1 MSARARPRLLVPGL
15 VPRDPARERH
25 RVRRGAATVLSLE
38 PDDRL
43 TVRDLDGGQRAEVTV
58 VGPMG
63 DAFEGLGLTPDGA
76 ATVLRSLAGAPDS
89 DAQQVVS
96 TVAARGVDPTRA
108 TAAVLFGPTAPS
120 GSVVVLRA
128 ERPGLL
134 VVVGA
139 PADADSVLEG
149 GLPASDLELEVA
161 RARPLP
167 ELERSLPEPL
177 AQPRLDFQVDR
188 ASALAYEVKAG
199 EYIQVIDVQG
209 RQCSDFLAF
218 NTGKLDRGKER
229 GLDSTATRSLMGSA
243 YPRPGLY
250 SKFFDSDLE
259 PLVEVVR
266 DTVGRH
272 DTFGLACTRKYYEDM
287 GYFGHVNC
295 SDNFNEELTPY
306 AIEPRGGWPAINFFF
321 NTAFDADNLYVVDE
335 PWSRPGDYVLL
346 RASTDLVC
354 LSSACP
360 DDIDAANAWNPTE
373 VHVRVYPAS
382 ERFSAAIAH
391 RVTPDAEPKLTKETG
406 FHTRT
411 SALTSRFTDYNGY
424 WLPTAYDNHGAVDE
438 YWACRERAAIMDL
451 SPLRKFEVLGPDALA
466 LLQATVTRDVAR
478 LADGQVVYTAMCNE
492 TGGMLDDGTVFRL
505 AADNFRWV
513 GGSEYGGIWLREQ
526 AERLGLRVWV
536 KESTDDLHNVAVQG
550 PLSREIL
557 AGLVWTAPAQTP
569 FAELTWFRFAVAR
582 LRRPHRRAAHRFAHG
597 LHGRARLRALLPPEG
612 RCDVV
617 GPGRGGRRATRPHAS
632 RPRGARHGPDRGRP
646 DLRGLG
652 VRRPGRPVRGGNRLH
667 GARRQGGRLRRCAGA
682 RRAARAPAAHARRAR
697 AGGQRDGRSRRL
709 RARGALAG
717 RRDHVGDALAGAEE
731 EHRPLPDGDPV
742 RRARHRGRGREARRA
757 PEEDS
762 CDRRP
767 HPVLRPR
774 QDAAAL
780 VTPARNLWR
789 DWHRVGTFPL
799 DRNRYLTP
807 GLGTRHVRPWR

>member
-1 MSARARPRLLVPGL
+1 MSVGARPRLLVPGL

-25 RVRRGAATVLSLE
+25 RVRRGAATVVLLQPE
-38 PDDRL
+38 DKL
-43 TVRDLDGGQRAEVTV
+43 TIRDLDGGQRAEVTV
-58 VGPMG
+58 VGPAG
-63 DAFEGLGLTPDGA
+63 EAFEGLGLAPDGA
-76 ATVLRSLAGAPDS
+76 ATVLRALAGAPAA
-89 DAQQVVS
+89 DAQQIVS
-96 TVAARGVDPTRA
+96 TVAARGVDPARA
-108 TAAVLFGPTAPS
+108 TAAVLFGPSALP
-120 GSVVVLRA
+120 GSEVVLRA
-128 ERPGLL
+128 ERPDL
-134 VVVGA
+134 VVIVGA
-139 PADADSVLEG
+139 PADGDRVVEG
-149 GLPASDLELEVA
+149 GAPASDLELELA
-161 RARPLP
+161 RVRPLQ
-167 ELERSLPEPL
+167 ELEPTLPEPL

-199 EYIQVIDVQG
+199 EYIQIIDVQG

-218 NTGKLDRGKER
+218 STGKLDRGKER

-295 SDNFNEELTPY
+295 SDNFNAELTPY

-360 DDIDAANAWNPTE
+360 DDIDAANAWDPTE
-373 VHVRVYPAS
+373 VHVRVYPAK

-391 RVTPDAEPKLTKETG
+391 RVTPDAEPRLTRETG

-438 YWACRERAAIMDL
+438 YWACRERAAVMDL

-513 GGSEYGGIWLREQ
+513 GGSEYGGVWLREQ
-526 AERLGLRVWV
+526 AEQRGLRVWV
-536 KESTDDLHNVAVQG
+536 KESTEDLHNIAVQG

-557 AGLVWTAPAQTP
+557 SGLVWTAPTRTP
-569 FAELTWFRFAVAR
+569 FAELTWFRFTVAR
-582 LRRPHRRAAHRFAHG
+582 VDGPTGAPIIASRTGYTGELGYELFCHPKDAARLWDRVMEAGEPHG
-597 LHGRARLRALLPPEG
+597 LTPLGLEALDMIRIEAGLIFAGSEFDDQVDPFEAGIGFTVPVQKEDDYVGR
-612 RCDVV
+612 
-617 GPGRGGRRATRPHAS
+617 
-632 RPRGARHGPDRGRP
+632 
-646 DLRGLG
+646 
-652 VRRPGRPVRGGNRLH
+652 
-667 GARRQGGRLRRCAGA
+667 
-682 RRAARAPAAHARRAR
+682 
-697 AGGQRDGRSRRL
+697 
-709 RARGALAG
+709 
-717 RRDHVGDALAGAEE
+717 DALAE
-731 EHRPLPDGDPV
+731 
-742 RRARHRGRGREARRA
+742 RRAHPQRTLVGLELEGNETAGHGDCVHVGRSQVGVITSGTR
-757 PEEDS
+757 S
-762 CDRRP
+762 
-767 HPVLRPR
+767 PVLKKNIALCRMAIQYAELGTEVEVGKLDGHQKRIPATVVRFPFYDPDKTRPR
-774 QDAAAL
+774 S
-780 VTPARNLWR
+780 
-789 DWHRVGTFPL
+789 
-799 DRNRYLTP
+799 
-807 GLGTRHVRPWR
+807 